1 MEMRKEDIFD
11 HQVATLVSM
20 VQRLQKT
27 GGKDKE
33 LEVRVRNFV
42 SFELIGRGAPDVTA
56 RAMGELDDAEADLL
70 NEMVHHCSQT
80 FYRTDAVWS
89 AFAVPVAVNWHMQ
102 HHRRYRTNCGC
113 KDTLDELALGIRQ
126 CVGAQEVFI
135 DKRIYSATDL
145 CATSARNLQDHLQ
158 QLVIG
163 APRLTAPLKSISL
176 HSSSEPP
183 WRMAYFLGVEVGD
196 LNSKRRLQEPGVQD
210 AMQGYL
216 HLGVDALTKPNPA
229 MPKPVIFALGAHGET
244 VCHAPLYLHDAIR
257 FGQKAMRG
265 YRLRQMLQEISKEE
279 TRVTIYYTFNPLAY
293 AFDLL
298 LSGKW
303 LTFELHWKLYSQE
316 FIDEFVG
323 DVKVVM
329 SAEADSVE
337 CTLVCLEFEE
347 FQATRAE
354 TAVACYRRKK
364 T

>member
-1 MEMRKEDIFD
+1 MRKEDIFD
-11 HQVATLVSM
+11 HQVKTLVSM

-27 GGKDKE
+27 RGADKE
-33 LEVRVRNFV
+33 LEVRVRSFV

-70 NEMVHHCSQT
+70 NDMVYHCSQT

-102 HHRRYRTNCGC
+102 HHCRYRTNCGC
-113 KDTLDELALGIRQ
+113 KETLDELALGIRQ
-126 CVGAQEVFI
+126 CVGAQAVFM
-135 DKRIYSATDL
+135 DKRIYSAADL
-145 CATSARNLQDHLQ
+145 YAASPRNLQDHLQ

-163 APRLTAPLKSISL
+163 APRLTAPLKSIAL

-210 AMQGYL
+210 ALQGYL

-229 MPKPVIFALGAHGET
+229 MPKPVIFSLGAHGET
-244 VCHAPLYLHDAIR
+244 VCHAPLYLQDAIR

-265 YRLRQMLQEISKEE
+265 YRLRQLLGEISKEE
-279 TRVTIYYTFNPLAY
+279 SRVTLFYSFNALQY
-293 AFDLL
+293 SLDLL

-303 LTFELHWKLYSQE
+303 LAFEMRWKLYRDESMEE
-316 FIDEFVG
+316 FLQ
-323 DVKVVM
+323 DVKTVM
-329 SAEADSVE
+329 SAGAPDTE
-337 CTLVCLEFEE
+337 CKLVCLEFEKFE
-347 FQATRAE
+347 AARAATS
-354 TAVACYRRKK
+354 VNCYRRKK